1 MNVYD
6 FDNTIYKGETVLDFY
21 KFYLKKD
28 ISLLKYI
35 PLIFSVLLRY
45 KMRRISLEE
54 LEKKASIYSE
64 KNIPHI
70 FKFSAKEFWDK
81 HESKIKDFYLKQQR
95 ADDVVVS
102 ASFSFLLDEICRR
115 LGIRYCLC
123 SEIEPESGKIKRI
136 CYRDSKPEIFKENFP
151 NAEIDNFYTD
161 SLNDLPMIMLA
172 KKAYLVK
179 GEKLTEIKKENL
191 KSHRR

>member
-35 PLIFSVLLRY
+35 PLIFSVFLRY

-123 SEIEPESGKIKRI
+123 SELEPESGKIKRI

>member
-123 SEIEPESGKIKRI
+123 SELEPESGKIKRI

-161 SLNDLPMIMLA
+161 SLNDLPMIMIA

-191 KSHRR
+191 KSNRR

>member
-70 FKFSAKEFWDK
+70 LKFSAKEFWDK

-123 SEIEPESGKIKRI
+123 SELEPDSGKIKRI
-136 CYRDSKPEIFKENFP
+136 CYRESKPEIFKENFP

>member
-123 SEIEPESGKIKRI
+123 SEIEPESGKVKRI

>member
-64 KNIPHI
+64 KNILHI

>member
-21 KFYLKKD
+21 KFCLKKD

-54 LEKKASIYSE
+54 LEKKALIYSE
-64 KNIPHI
+64 KNISHI
-70 FKFSAKEFWDK
+70 LEFSAKEFWDK

-123 SEIEPESGKIKRI
+123 SELDLKSGKIKRI
-136 CYRDSKPEIFKENFP
+136 CYRGSKPEIFKENFP
-151 NAEIDNFYTD
+151 DAEIDNFYTD

-179 GEKLTEIKKENL
+179 GERLTEIKKENL

>member
-6 FDNTIYKGETVLDFY
+6 FDNTIYRGETVLDFY
-21 KFYLKKD
+21 WFCLKKD

-35 PLIFSVLLRY
+35 PLIFSALLRY
-45 KMRRISLEE
+45 KMGRISLEE
-54 LEKKASIYSE
+54 LEKKASLYSE
-64 KNIPHI
+64 KNISHI
-70 FKFSAKEFWDK
+70 LKFSAKEFWDK
-81 HESKIKDFYLKQQR
+81 NESKIKDFYLKQQR
-95 ADDVVVS
+95 ADDIVVS

-123 SEIEPESGKIKRI
+123 SELEPDSGRIKRI
-136 CYRDSKPEIFKENFP
+136 CYRDSKPKIFKKNFP

-161 SLNDLPMIMLA
+161 SMNDLPMIMLA
-172 KKAYLVK
+172 EKAYLVK

-191 KSHRR
+191 KPHRR

>member
-6 FDNTIYKGETVLDFY
+6 FDNTIYRGETVLDFY

-123 SEIEPESGKIKRI
+123 SELEPESGKIKRI

-191 KSHRR
+191 KPHRR

>member
-6 FDNTIYKGETVLDFY
+6 FDNTIYRGETVLDFY

-123 SEIEPESGKIKRI
+123 SELEPESGKIKRI

-179 GEKLTEIKKENL
+179 GNKIRRIK
-191 KSHRR
+191 

>member
-123 SEIEPESGKIKRI
+123 SELEPESGKIKRI

>member
-64 KNIPHI
+64 KNILHI

-123 SEIEPESGKIKRI
+123 SEIEPESGKVKRI

>member
-64 KNIPHI
+64 KNISHI

-123 SEIEPESGKIKRI
+123 SELEPESGKIKRI

>member
-70 FKFSAKEFWDK
+70 LKFSAKEFWDK

-123 SEIEPESGKIKRI
+123 SELEPESGKIKRI